1 MNVMRGLVS
10 LLGRLLIV
18 PIFLLSAVG
27 NKIPRFSAVAESMAQ
42 QGVPEPRIL
51 LAGAI
56 AFLILGSLSIA
67 LGYRAR
73 VGALMLL
80 VFLGAATYYFHDF
93 WTMPAEA
100 QQEELIAF
108 MKNVSL
114 MGAMLFIIGNGA
126 GPMSLDSRR
135 AARRAAASA
144 EQPEHEPDDD
154 E

>member
-73 VGALMLL
+73 LGALMLL
-80 VFLGAATYYFHDF
+80 LFLGAATYYYHDF
-93 WTMPAEA
+93 WNVPPER

-108 MKNVSL
+108 MKNLSL
-114 MGAMLFIIGNGA
+114 MGTMVFLLANGA
-126 GPMSLDSRR
+126 GPMSLDSR
-135 AARRAAASA
+135 AAAKPVA
-144 EQPEHEPDDD
+144 PDGNED
-154 E
+154 EE

>member
-1 MNVMRGLVS
+1 MNVIRGLVS

-27 NKIPRFSAVAESMAQ
+27 NKIPRFGAVAESMAE

-56 AFLILGSLSIA
+56 VFLIVGSLSIA

-73 VGALMLL
+73 LGALLLL
-80 VFLGAATYYFHDF
+80 VFLAAATYYYHDF
-93 WTMPAEA
+93 WNVAAEE
-100 QQEELIAF
+100 QQEQLIAF

-114 MGAMLFIIGNGA
+114 MGAMLFIVANGA

-135 AARRAAASA
+135 MAGRADTAAA
-144 EQPEHEPDDD
+144 ERDDD